1 MPFLSLITV
10 LLTQKL
16 ATAAMNTKRGKPAV
30 NVESSNRPALTT
42 GVSGMCGIECCALKK
57 IEKEYNK
64 SCKLTNH
71 IPSEPASNDWA
82 PMTAE
87 DCVFR
92 TDSKK
97 TSTVLDLLHDRARG
111 LFPQLE
117 SAVNETEEEGKG
129 GLVEKLTFSPL
140 EAETPGAVS
149 KVSAPSTNRKAQTT
163 IKVSPLA

>member
-1 MPFLSLITV
+1 MDVFSLSV
-10 LLTQKL
+10 LNTQSSAVVGAQSLLAGSLGMWIVSLHLLLYSFSIFFRVQRSTPRVPLT
-16 ATAAMNTKRGKPAV
+16 PAV
-30 NVESSNRPALTT
+30 SAGLLLDS
-42 GVSGMCGIECCALKK
+42 
-57 IEKEYNK
+57 
-64 SCKLTNH
+64 
-71 IPSEPASNDWA
+71 
-82 PMTAE
+82 
-87 DCVFR
+87 VFR
-92 TDSKK
+92 TDSEK
-97 TSTVLDLLHDRARG
+97 TSTVLDLLHDRTRG

>member
-1 MPFLSLITV
+1 M
-10 LLTQKL
+10 
-16 ATAAMNTKRGKPAV
+16 AAVNIARRRARRGKPVA
-30 NVESSNRPALTT
+30 NAESSNRLALTT
-42 GVSGMCGIECCALKK
+42 GVSGTCGVECRTLKK
-57 IEKEYNK
+57 MEKEYNK
-64 SCKLTNH
+64 RCKLTIH

-82 PMTAE
+82 PTTAE

-92 TDSKK
+92 TDSEK
-97 TSTVLDLLHDRARG
+97 TSAVLDLLHNRARG

-117 SAVNETEEEGKG
+117 PAVNEAEEEGKG

-140 EAETPGAVS
+140 ETETPGAVS